1 MKRGVAQRVLLVRA
15 HPVRESLLQ
24 TAGDRAAAAL
34 ERAGHEVRQFDLYA
48 DDFDPRL
55 SVAEWRTRHSP
66 DMTRPE
72 LATHIDAL
80 RWADH
85 LVLVYPTWFGGFPA
99 ILKGWLDRVWVQ
111 GVAYELAP
119 GARRPQSLLR
129 HLRMVTVLT
138 THGSSKIMN
147 AVQGE
152 PGRRMLRRGIRS
164 QASLRCRTRWVALY
178 GNDQIEASA
187 RERFLQRVDH
197 EFASVERS
205 RTRIVPWRRSR

>member
-1 MKRGVAQRVLLVRA
+1 MSSAAAQRVLLIRA

-24 TAGDRAAAAL
+24 AAGDRAVAAL
-34 ERAGHEVRQFDLYA
+34 QGAGHEVRQFDLYA
-48 DDFDPRL
+48 DNFDPRL
-55 SVAEWRTRHSP
+55 SAEEWRTRDSP
-66 DMTRPE
+66 NMTRPQ
-72 LATHIDAL
+72 LSAHIEAL
-80 RWADH
+80 RWANH

-119 GARRPQSLLR
+119 GARRTRSLLR

-147 AVQGE
+147 TVQGE

-178 GNDQIEASA
+178 GNDRIDTSA
-187 RERFLQRVDH
+187 RERFLERIDH
-197 EFASVERS
+197 EFTLARHHHALRWWRS
-205 RTRIVPWRRSR
+205 R